1 MVWSGSIEQPSLQP
15 KVFYCRLSPVSQIW
29 LNFSCGW
36 SPTHLHHKFET
47 RKHHITLPPANP
59 LFWGIKENH
68 VIFRL
73 KDWEGGGAGGGVE
86 KITLTYR
93 SQRQVFVIWWPLMII
108 FTSPN
113 SLLCY
118 MKLYLHPNNSLKV
131 SGPSASGSAQVSRS
145 IPYKLTHLSES
156 RDELP
161 LITVIAYLVRKIPS
175 ISVLTGPFNKEH
187 VQEILHPY

>member
-1 MVWSGSIEQPSLQP
+1 
-15 KVFYCRLSPVSQIW
+15 
-29 LNFSCGW
+29 
-36 SPTHLHHKFET
+36 
-47 RKHHITLPPANP
+47 
-59 LFWGIKENH
+59 
-68 VIFRL
+68 
-73 KDWEGGGAGGGVE
+73 
-86 KITLTYR
+86 
-93 SQRQVFVIWWPLMII
+93 MII

-113 SLLCY
+113 SMLCY
-118 MKLYLHPNNSLKV
+118 IKLYLHPNNSLKV

-161 LITVIAYLVRKIPS
+161 LITVVAYLVRKIPS